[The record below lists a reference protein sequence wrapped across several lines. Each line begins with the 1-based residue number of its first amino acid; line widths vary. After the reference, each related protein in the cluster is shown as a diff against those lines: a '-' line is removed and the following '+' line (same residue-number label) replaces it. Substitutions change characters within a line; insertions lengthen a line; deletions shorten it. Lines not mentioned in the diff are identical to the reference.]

1 MPLYPCRS
9 FASVAFPPEG
19 GVISSTHHAT
29 LPPSLLTLGYSPFGR
44 SVGAP
49 ISITK
54 HLGWQKEPLT
64 APPPSR
70 VALNF

>member
-9 FASVAFPPEG
+9 SASVAFPPE

-29 LPPSLLTLGYSPFGR
+29 LPPLLLTLGYSPFGR

-54 HLGWQKEPLT
+54 HLG
-64 APPPSR
+64 
-70 VALNF
+70 